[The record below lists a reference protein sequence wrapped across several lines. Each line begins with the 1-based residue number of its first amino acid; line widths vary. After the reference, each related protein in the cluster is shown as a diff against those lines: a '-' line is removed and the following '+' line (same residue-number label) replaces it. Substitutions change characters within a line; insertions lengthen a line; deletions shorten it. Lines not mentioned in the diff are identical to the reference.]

1 MTRWVNPNRP
11 VLRPSDMRP
20 GDMAVDDDHAGG
32 LDMVKA
38 VDGGGRVAFVSR
50 SSAAY
55 VAFTPAD
62 FVMGWRPGHDE

>member
-1 MTRWVNPNRP
+1 
-11 VLRPSDMRP
+11 MRP
-20 GDMAVDDDHAGG
+20 GDMAVIDDHAGG